1 MKTKTP
7 HWSVAELTQALDLYR
22 NMKAKGQSISEAI
35 LEIVKLAAFINR
47 TPAAVSM
54 RLANFKWLDTD
65 GREGFSNGGINL
77 RALWDRNNQ

>member
-35 LEIVKLAAFINR
+35 SEIVKLAAYINR
-47 TPAAVSM
+47 TPAAMSM

-65 GREGFSNGGINL
+65 GREGLSNGGINL